1 MKDELY
7 APAAVFRL
15 FCAYMRRKSAY
26 VKFPA
31 LFKNM
36 YLETKENK
44 ETLGQL
50 LDLKGKQNR
59 YHRVSSITKDT
70 ATGEERYKVDGHL
83 QSMLRKEDLYLD
95 VLPYVFR
102 MIHPNV
108 RDVNT
113 SLFNKDEHMSFRL
126 AIEIMVTLDI
136 KLKREGLI
144 EGNDVP

>member
-1 MKDELY
+1 M
-7 APAAVFRL
+7 
-15 FCAYMRRKSAY
+15 
-26 VKFPA
+26 
-31 LFKNM
+31 
-36 YLETKENK
+36 
-44 ETLGQL
+44 
-50 LDLKGKQNR
+50 LDLKGKRNH
-59 YHRVSSITKDT
+59 YHRISSVSKET

-113 SLFNKDEHMSFRL
+113 SLFNRDEHMSFKL

-136 KLKREGLI
+136 KLKRESLM
-144 EGNDVP
+144 EGNDVAQFTPDITSLVVFGGQDPIEARQFGTAKRKNFAPRT